1 MNNVTCFGATAEPLP
16 LKDICRRVVRQQIG
30 KNHLHRIQHE
40 MNLPTALKNYLLYQ
54 DYRQIK
60 RLQGSGKCI
69 IILSQ
74 HPNQPLVHFSN
85 HNFSIKSFTSQ
96 SSVST
101 PFHNMKEEILL
112 SEGSILLL
120 SLVASFFTMEKN
132 HHFSSRHELSGT
144 KNSFFIKQELPF
156 ITKNMILMF
165 SIRINQSMKMNN
177 KH

>member
-1 MNNVTCFGATAEPLP
+1 MRWTY
-16 LKDICRRVVRQQIG
+16 QQ
-30 KNHLHRIQHE
+30 LSRTTYFTRITVKLNDSRDPESASSSFRSIQT
-40 MNLPTALKNYLLYQ
+40 NLLY
-54 DYRQIK
+54 I
-60 RLQGSGKCI
+60 
-69 IILSQ
+69 
-74 HPNQPLVHFSN
+74 FSN

-177 KH
+177 KHWVRSFLTLGV